1 MSVQGKII
9 KSIAGFYDV
18 YAEDTLYRCRAKGVF
33 RSLGEKPLVGDD
45 VLIDVTDTVSDP
57 KEGNVVR
64 LLPRRNDLIR
74 PNVANVDQALL
85 LFAITNPAP
94 SYNMLD
100 RFLILMKQKRL
111 PAILCFNKLDLATAE
126 QLAELKSVYE
136 KCGCRVMFIQT
147 TDEESLS
154 PLIDVLS
161 GKTTVITGPSGAG
174 KSSLINRLCPA
185 AHMQTGELS
194 RKISRGKNTT
204 RHTELL
210 AAGGGTY
217 LVDTPGFTSLDLP
230 GLTADDLKDY
240 YPEFTEEA
248 ARCRFQGCSHIAEPG
263 CRVKE
268 AVRDGR
274 ISSIRYN
281 NYLEIYGQ
289 LKQQRPVYSK
299 KTRG

>member
-74 PNVANVDQALL
+74 PNVANVDL

-154 PLIDVLS
+154 PLIVALS

-217 LVDTPGFTSLDLP
+217 RGLRRSICRGLRQTISRTIILSLP
-230 GLTADDLKDY
+230 KKQRG
-240 YPEFTEEA
+240 A
-248 ARCRFQGCSHIAEPG
+248 AFRD
-263 CRVKE
+263 
-268 AVRDGR
+268 AVILR
-274 ISSIRYN
+274 S
-281 NYLEIYGQ
+281 
-289 LKQQRPVYSK
+289 
-299 KTRG
+299 RGAGSRKLSARAGSAVSVTITIWKFMVS